1 MRISDWSSDVCS
13 SDLLRPVIE
22 LPDDGQ
28 RININKQVT
37 VAFALALLISILTYR
52 RRTGDPGNAGLFKC
66 FPGGR
71 LMRLK
76 TANGIAFRTNP
87 SSFLASR
94 DQPYHGDAV
103 RVDAVTQDG
112 ASEDRR
118 GGE

>member
-28 RININKQVT
+28 RININKQVP
-37 VAFALALLISILTYR
+37 VAFALALFISILTYR

-71 LMRLK
+71 LMRFK
-76 TANGIAFRTNP
+76 TANGIAFRNNP
-87 SSFLASR
+87 SSRLARR
-94 DQPYHGDAV
+94 DRKSTRLNSSH
-103 RVDAVTQDG
+103 
-112 ASEDRR
+112 
-118 GGE
+118 